1 MHCDNPAL
9 CWLLKTMKDVGCLGS
24 WILRLVPFKFKI
36 KHAQAV
42 DNVVA
47 DALLLMFE
55 GDPAKTQTGLV
66 RPFGTR

>member
-1 MHCDNPAL
+1 
-9 CWLLKTMKDVGCLGS
+9 MKDVGCLGS